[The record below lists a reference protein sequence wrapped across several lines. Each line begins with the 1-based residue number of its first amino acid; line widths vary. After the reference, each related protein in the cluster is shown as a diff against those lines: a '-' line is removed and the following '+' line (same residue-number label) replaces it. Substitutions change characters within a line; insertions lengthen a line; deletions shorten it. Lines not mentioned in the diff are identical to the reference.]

1 MMAGRVK
8 TLASFQTQVRGVKFY
23 SLSECGTTRGVLVKF
38 VRRPD
43 NCRDKNCV
51 EVRVAGIAGER
62 CAKLGHVAAEATEW
76 LSPLLL
82 GPFQIS
88 G

>member
-1 MMAGRVK
+1 MAGRVK

-23 SLSECGTTRGVLVKF
+23 SLSECGTTQRVLVKF
-38 VRRPD
+38 VRRLD
-43 NCRDKNCV
+43 NCGDKNYV
-51 EVRVAGIAGER
+51 EARIARFGGER
-62 CAKLGHVAAEATEW
+62 CAKLGHVAAKAPEW

>member
-1 MMAGRVK
+1 MAGRVK
-8 TLASFQTQVRGVKFY
+8 MLASFQMQVRGVKCY
-23 SLSECGTTRGVLVKF
+23 SLSECGTTQRILVKF
-38 VRRPD
+38 VRRLD

-51 EVRVAGIAGER
+51 EARVAGFGGEQ
-62 CAKLGHVAAEATEW
+62 CTKLGHVAAEAPEW

>member
-1 MMAGRVK
+1 MAGRVK

-23 SLSECGTTRGVLVKF
+23 SLSECGTTRRVLVKF

-43 NCRDKNCV
+43 NFRDKNCV
-51 EVRVAGIAGER
+51 EARVAGFGGER
-62 CAKLGHVAAEATEW
+62 CAKLGHVAAEAAEW

>member
-1 MMAGRVK
+1 MEA
-8 TLASFQTQVRGVKFY
+8 
-23 SLSECGTTRGVLVKF
+23 
-38 VRRPD
+38 
-43 NCRDKNCV
+43 
-51 EVRVAGIAGER
+51 RVAGFGGER
-62 CAKLGHVAAEATEW
+62 CAKLGHVAAKAAEW

>member
-1 MMAGRVK
+1 MAGRVK
-8 TLASFQTQVRGVKFY
+8 TLASFQMQVRGVKFY
-23 SLSECGTTRGVLVKF
+23 SLTECGTTRGILVKF

-51 EVRVAGIAGER
+51 EARVAGVGSER
-62 CAKLGHVAAEATEW
+62 CTKLSHVAAKAAEW

-82 GPFQIS
+82 DPFQIS

>member
-1 MMAGRVK
+1 MF
-8 TLASFQTQVRGVKFY
+8 ASFQVQVRGVRFY

-51 EVRVAGIAGER
+51 EARVAGVGDEQ
-62 CAKLGHVAAEATEW
+62 CAKLSHVAAEAVEW